1 MRSPA
6 LSRFHRRSCAQ
17 ASPVLSKAMRAPRA
31 VRRLYPPPSRVR
43 VPEMTVHSAAFPS
56 PCPTDNPLSPVT
68 LAKGGSTEMQKFSQI
83 EKSYVD
89 EARRMARHLI
99 ATEAAGPGDI
109 VNAMQRIEVRY
120 GVPFSLLKSLR
131 YRTPKD
137 IYMSAWFR
145 LVAAYE
151 AQCERQARR
160 LNAELEHARTLK
172 DAIDA
177 PAVRAAEAALLAE
190 ETARGSAGNPG

>member
-1 MRSPA
+1 
-6 LSRFHRRSCAQ
+6 
-17 ASPVLSKAMRAPRA
+17 
-31 VRRLYPPPSRVR
+31 
-43 VPEMTVHSAAFPS
+43 MTAHSAVFPS

-109 VNAMQRIEVRY
+109 VNAMQRIEARY

-137 IYMSAWFR
+137 IYMGAWVQAGLCLSGPMR
-145 LVAAYE
+145 AAGSPPE
-151 AQCERQARR
+151 CR
-160 LNAELEHARTLK
+160 ARTRQ
-172 DAIDA
+172 DIEGCD
-177 PAVRAAEAALLAE
+177 
-190 ETARGSAGNPG
+190 